1 MQVLP
6 PPGCFHGPFV
16 SVDMLMDIFLRL
28 ILPEKGKFFGMLNLI
43 QKKKYVFLMHDSNW
57 NSVYTY
63 SGPSID
69 YSITYKI
76 N

>member
-28 ILPEKGKFFGMLNLI
+28 ILPDKGKSLNLFI
-43 QKKKYVFLMHDSNW
+43 LDIEISSLVLYFEHNIFFQNNLYPTHF
-57 NSVYTY
+57 
-63 SGPSID
+63 
-69 YSITYKI
+69 
-76 N
+76 